1 MTNILIIGAGGI
13 GGLLVDLIAR
23 AISESGFNEHFGKV
37 TLTIMDGDSVESRNL
52 PHQRFSRNDIGRP
65 KVVALIDS
73 IGISDGIDLI
83 PICSDFSSE
92 TDISPYDLVIV
103 AVDREE
109 PRDHVHEFAEHWLDL
124 RSTGDGVVM
133 FSHDTDENILQ
144 NHPRLSE
151 NESASCQLNGA
162 IEKGNIQ
169 FGFALAATFGAQWTI
184 QWLRGRPT
192 PSSRM
197 YSIHM
202 GLLPFF
208 VSPEVDV

>member
-109 PRDHVHEFAEHWLDL
+109 PRDHVQEGG
-124 RSTGDGVVM
+124 RSC
-133 FSHDTDENILQ
+133 S
-144 NHPRLSE
+144 
-151 NESASCQLNGA
+151 
-162 IEKGNIQ
+162 
-169 FGFALAATFGAQWTI
+169 
-184 QWLRGRPT
+184 
-192 PSSRM
+192 
-197 YSIHM
+197 
-202 GLLPFF
+202 
-208 VSPEVDV
+208 